1 MNKSVLW
8 ILGLGLLVRGIIA
21 FWLPAGYD
29 EAYYYL
35 YTQNPD
41 WSFFD
46 HPPMV
51 AITTAIGLWLSFD
64 VVSPFTIRLG
74 SLILH
79 TATLALLFHA
89 ARRLFTERV
98 ALLTLLLASVIPIF
112 VVAFGTMTL
121 PDVPL
126 MFFWVAVLW
135 GAVEEF
141 FQGEKTEDYRP
152 TYRPTYR
159 LAILGTLVGLACVSK
174 YHGFLLGAGLVG
186 FCLTTARFR
195 KALIS
200 PWMLLGL
207 VGFGVMMSPVVIW
220 NMQHNWESFTFQ
232 AGRSVSRESYSIL
245 RVLEVLGV
253 QSLYLFP
260 VIGVPLIWVLVRSL
274 LHQLRSPFNRR
285 MREPEPDLI
294 LKQRL
299 VLWLS
304 APVILIFT
312 FVGGYRQVLPTWT
325 MPGWFIATVLLAYR
339 VAIWQDK
346 APKVTKRWLGG
357 STIAVLA
364 ILTVTL
370 GHISFGTSQIP
381 SRNPFIGVL
390 PIASDP
396 SVQLLDVLQLRENFR
411 KQPEM
416 VKALKQSDFVF
427 SNRYHLSGHFAMA
440 LDPIFPRPMTCF
452 DIEDMRGFEYW
463 SRPEDWVGKTGL
475 YLTTK
480 ELHIAE
486 NSVAVYES
494 YFKNLRKIGEIP
506 LDRGG
511 FEINRIF
518 VYQATEL
525 LTRFPRPL
533 QNSQGA

>member
-1 MNKSVLW
+1 MNKSVLL
-8 ILGLGLLVRGIIA
+8 ILMVGLLFRGAIA
-21 FWLPAGYD
+21 WWLPAGYD

-46 HPPMV
+46 HPPLV

-64 VVSPFTIRLG
+64 QVLPFTIRLG
-74 SLILH
+74 TLLLH
-79 TATLALLFHA
+79 TATLALLYQA
-89 ARRLFTERV
+89 ARRLFSDRV
-98 ALLTLLLASVIPIF
+98 ALLTLILASLMPIF
-112 VVAFGTMTL
+112 IVAFGTMTL

-141 FQGEKTEDYRP
+141 FRGPQP
-152 TYRPTYR
+152 YRPTYR
-159 LAILGTLVGLACVSK
+159 LAILGTLVGLACLSK

-186 FCLTTARFR
+186 FCLTTAPFR

-200 PWMLLGL
+200 PWLLLGL
-207 VGFGVMMSPVVIW
+207 LGFGVMISPVVIW
-220 NMQHNWESFTFQ
+220 NINHDWGSFAFQ
-232 AGRSVSRESYSIL
+232 AGRSVPLSGYRL
-245 RVLEVLGV
+245 LGVLEVLGV
-253 QSLYLFP
+253 HSLYLFP
-260 VIGVPLIWVLVRSL
+260 FLGVPLMWVTARSL
-274 LHQLRSPFNRR
+274 LQQLRYPFNRR

-312 FVGGYRQVLPTWT
+312 FMGGYRQVLPTWT
-325 MPGWFIATVLLAYR
+325 MPGWFIATILLACR
-339 VAIWQDK
+339 VAVWQEK
-346 APKVTKRWLGG
+346 APKVTKRWLTG
-357 STIAVLA
+357 SAIAIVA
-364 ILTVTL
+364 ILSITL
-370 GHISFGTSQIP
+370 GHISFGTTQKPSQTAILG
-381 SRNPFIGVL
+381 GVL
-390 PIASDP
+390 PIAQDP
-396 SVQLLDVLQLRENFR
+396 STQLLDIVQLRQNFR

-416 VKALKQSDFVF
+416 VQALRQSDFVF
-427 SNRYHLSGHFAMA
+427 SNRYHLAGHFAMA
-440 LDPIFPRPMTCF
+440 LDPIFPKPMTCF
-452 DIEDMRGFEYW
+452 DIEDMRGFDYW
-463 SRPEDWVGKTGL
+463 SRPTDWVGKTGL
-475 YLTTK
+475 YLTTQ
-480 ELHIAE
+480 ELHIRE
-486 NSVAVYES
+486 NSIATYLP
-494 YFKNLRKIGEIP
+494 YFKNIRKIGEIP

-525 LTRFPRPL
+525 LKPFPRPL